1 MPKRPILSICI
12 PTYNR
17 AVFLESTL
25 NQLKLETINLEDKI
39 ELCISDN
46 GSTDNTQEIIKKF
59 ILENPKIKVKTNI
72 FDKNIGF
79 TLNFKK
85 ILEMA
90 SGKYTF
96 TIGDDDD
103 FIPGRLSLLISY
115 LTKEGDVSYL
125 ACNAIRADKSNI
137 LNFSDV
143 LDSNTPGFICYEGIE
158 KNKEVI
164 RHVLLASTGIF
175 VNVYN
180 TDLIKQFPFPF
191 GRYGSYEQ
199 TYFALKSILNSKKF
213 CVMKRPVV
221 LYQGFGDLFDLD
233 IYLVRF
239 GKGLQLNDDLNRD
252 FCIPH
257 NLKSCDLKLDLRNF
271 FVLSAIFNDDKDE
284 AKKRKFIDVLQ
295 KLKSVQLRQNPFSF
309 LSFFCYIIC
318 FLFQFYSIRK
328 FIAIFYYSYCRLFK
342 KKTFIQKNRER
353 VHARPSE

>member
-46 GSTDNTQEIIKKF
+46 GSTDNTQEIIKTDDINFKY
-59 ILENPKIKVKTNI
+59 VKRGTGLTCQ
-72 FDKNIGF
+72 KQC
-79 TLNFKK
+79 KK